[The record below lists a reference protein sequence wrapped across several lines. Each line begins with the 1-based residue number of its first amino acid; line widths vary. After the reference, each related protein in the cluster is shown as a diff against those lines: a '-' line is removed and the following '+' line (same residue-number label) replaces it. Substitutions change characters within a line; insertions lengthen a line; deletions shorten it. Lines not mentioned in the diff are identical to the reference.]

1 MANKRYYWLK
11 LKTDFFLQPKI
22 RKMRSLENGSDLTI
36 IYLKMQLLSIENEGV
51 IYLEGL
57 EDSIESELELL
68 IDENVELIKKTID
81 FLKRY
86 KLLEIISNDEL
97 HLLEIKESIGS
108 ECNSTERVRKHREKK
123 KMLQCNNTVTDI
135 KQQVTNSNTEIEI
148 EIEIE
153 KEIDIESR
161 EKSERERK
169 DSNNVTGALPDVT
182 NRYIDIEKEIDS
194 REKSER
200 KDSNT
205 LTQLD
210 FDQYTRKFYELYDM
224 YPNHEYK
231 EKALKYWLEENYDI
245 ETIKYIEYGVKSY
258 SRKENTNK
266 TFYYFL
272 VDEVWKDYVEEKKQ
286 AEKDRIETIKIAKEI
301 GLEINED

>member
-97 HLLEIKESIGS
+97 HLLETKESIGS

-135 KQQVTNSNTEIEI
+135 KQQVTNSNTEIE
-148 EIEIE
+148 
-153 KEIDIESR
+153 
-161 EKSERERK
+161 
-169 DSNNVTGALPDVT
+169 
-182 NRYIDIEKEIDS
+182 IEKEIDS

-245 ETIKYIEYGVKSY
+245 ETIKYIEYGGKRY